1 MSRISAPG
9 LRRVALMAIAALILP
24 LAACST
30 AASQSSTGSASTAT
44 TSGTWPASPGGTLPL
59 SYPTL
64 AQYQAAVAAAEA
76 PVKWQG
82 PTVPVK
88 PPKNAYIAAI
98 GCAANFSGCT
108 LPLQAAAAAAKAA
121 GVKFTY
127 TNVTNPQDYD
137 QAVQTAILNGATA
150 IFYDGGKASLI
161 PVGLKQAQQKH
172 IPVVSAFNDN
182 PETPGLSYEVDPDGT
197 AEGQALADAIIANTN
212 GKPDVLFMND
222 NEYGLPVLV
231 LDAAMKQLQACTI
244 CHVTFAK
251 PINFTSAVVNT
262 TLPTTTVSALR
273 ADPSI
278 NAVLIGYDPP
288 TTYLIPAINSAG
300 LKNRAPFYSQLG
312 ETLQYIS
319 TDNDFKNDTGASVTW
334 AGYAAIDELFRA
346 LDHQPFVLENIPFQM
361 FDTQNVPAGNA
372 PFTGESSSNY
382 VEHYLQ
388 LWGVSN

>member
-1 MSRISAPG
+1 
-9 LRRVALMAIAALILP
+9 MAIAALVLP
-24 LAACST
+24 VAACST

-64 AQYQAAVAAAEA
+64 AQYKAAVATAEA

-88 PPKNAYIAAI
+88 PPTKAYIAAI

-150 IFYDGGKASLI
+150 ILYDGGKASLI
-161 PVGLKQAQQKH
+161 PVGLKEAQQKH

-182 PETPGLSYEVDPDGT
+182 PPTPGLSYEIDPDGT
-197 AEGQALADAIIANTN
+197 EEGQVLADAIIANTN

-231 LDAAMKQLQACTI
+231 LAAAMKQLQACTI
-244 CHVTFAK
+244 CHVTFAQ

-361 FDTQNVPAGNA
+361 FDSQNVPAGNA

-382 VEHYLQ
+382 EEHYLQ
-388 LWGVSN
+388 LWGVTN